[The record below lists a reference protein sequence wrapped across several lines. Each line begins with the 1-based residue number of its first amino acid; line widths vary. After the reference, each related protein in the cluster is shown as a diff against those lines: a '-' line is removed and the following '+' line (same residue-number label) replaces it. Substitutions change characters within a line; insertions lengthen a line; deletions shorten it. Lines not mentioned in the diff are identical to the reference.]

1 MKNEQCIMFNTFSN
15 FSELFWNAYIEKL
28 FCKVSVKGR
37 GLFEIAVTNRNG
49 HKNVQSTSLSE
60 SSTNGKKTEKLFF
73 LLDNPTLHTN
83 FKWQPLKV
91 AALILI
97 WKWTF

>member
-1 MKNEQCIMFNTFSN
+1 MGIKTYNQQVCQNPQQM
-15 FSELFWNAYIEKL
+15 A
-28 FCKVSVKGR
+28 
-37 GLFEIAVTNRNG
+37 
-49 HKNVQSTSLSE
+49 
-60 SSTNGKKTEKLFF
+60 KKTEKLFF